1 MAVHNHKYDYGN
13 AKYALNVYKLCAWK
27 TDEEGYQFQ
36 LLFILR
42 LFTQHFQPFTQ
53 SNHLPSPIICT
64 NVINCEFKRNCKL
77 FLWKRTS
84 EREREIYRLEK
95 KANDFVFESIFLKK
109 RSVSEKL
116 TKNDA
121 LANVNTVANYFF
133 SIAFCVVI
141 MITCYFEP
149 YTKLYCLHSHWLSFF
164 TILLRLLLVLVL
176 PCAIVVVVVFVV
188 PNYEYI
194 VVS

>member
-1 MAVHNHKYDYGN
+1 MTMETQNTHLTYTN
-13 AKYALNVYKLCAWK
+13 YALEKQTKKATNFNCSSYYVY
-27 TDEEGYQFQ
+27 
-36 LLFILR
+36 LLNI
-42 LFTQHFQPFTQ
+42 
-53 SNHLPSPIICT
+53 SNHLLSPIICT

-133 SIAFCVVI
+133 FHCFLCRNNDHLLFWTIHKIVLFAFALTLFFYHFIAAVVGFSSALCYCCCCCFC
-141 MITCYFEP
+141 C
-149 YTKLYCLHSHWLSFF
+149 TKLRIYC
-164 TILLRLLLVLVL
+164 
-176 PCAIVVVVVFVV
+176 C
-188 PNYEYI
+188 
-194 VVS
+194 